1 MVSNEFPNVPFTII
15 RTRFQEGVYMSPF
28 NLHWIVVS
36 PTECLWITFY
46 NVLVGDSDILPF
58 RLSFATPK
66 TIVYDN
72 ACNLHD
78 YALNRDP
85 FHFKN
90 SSQFLVDRLH
100 WRDHTGSVQYIVLRT
115 RLHYPAWHKIG
126 SSSMYINCNIQQVV
140 YTVSKEIRESHRSQ
154 KCQDRFL
161 LLSLFHSWYVLL
173 WSFFCIYFPRM
184 FWYL

>member
-1 MVSNEFPNVPFTII
+1 MIFFFSRITYGFSVMVSNEFPNVPFTII
-15 RTRFQEGVYMSPF
+15 RTRFQEGVYISPF

-72 ACNLHD
+72 ACNFHD

-90 SSQFLVDRLH
+90 SSFLVDRLH

-140 YTVSKEIRESHRSQ
+140 
-154 KCQDRFL
+154 
-161 LLSLFHSWYVLL
+161 
-173 WSFFCIYFPRM
+173 
-184 FWYL
+184 